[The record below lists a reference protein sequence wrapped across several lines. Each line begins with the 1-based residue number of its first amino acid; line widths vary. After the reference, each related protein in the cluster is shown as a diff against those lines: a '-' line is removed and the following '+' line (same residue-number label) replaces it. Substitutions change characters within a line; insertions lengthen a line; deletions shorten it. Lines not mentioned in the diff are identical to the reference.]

1 MRYTKRV
8 ICGRKVLSA
17 WNESKIDL
25 SVPEDQSATEFYELI
40 FDAEDPY
47 YFDRQMIRNT
57 LYTLIRR
64 AADALT
70 RLAAWIDK

>member
-17 WNESKIDL
+17 WNESKINL

-47 YFDRQMIRNT
+47 YFDEH
-57 LYTLIRR
+57 
-64 AADALT
+64 DAHVMAEKLCGHV
-70 RLAAWIDK
+70 IDK